1 MVLRDD
7 LAGWDVVGREA
18 QEGAD
23 IGIRIAD
30 SLLCTAEA
38 NTTL

>member
-1 MVLRDD
+1 MLCDD
-7 LAGWDVVGREA
+7 PEGRVGVCEGD
-18 QEGAD
+18 QEEGNMYH
-23 IGIRIAD
+23 IAD